1 MKTKKRIL
9 RIGLVAV
16 LAVAAIFLL
25 ASQTTTAGEKTYEIN
40 AGKHL
45 VRGYASDVD
54 RVMASYEKLMNRYMD
69 MVDSNMKGISYD
81 TRKILSDL
89 SSIDKKINTLDER
102 IARIEKAL
110 KIEPPEKTK
119 KRKASK

>member
-1 MKTKKRIL
+1 MKAKKRIL

-25 ASQTTTAGEKTYEIN
+25 TGQTTTAGEKTYKIN
-40 AGKHL
+40 AGQHS
-45 VRGYASDVD
+45 VRGYTSDVD
-54 RVMASYEKLMNRYMD
+54 RVMESYEKLMNRYMD
-69 MVDSNMKGISYD
+69 MVDSNMRGISYD
-81 TRKILSDL
+81 TKKILGNL

-119 KRKASK
+119 KGRASK

>member
-1 MKTKKRIL
+1 MKAKKRIL

-16 LAVAAIFLL
+16 LAVAAIFLITG
-25 ASQTTTAGEKTYEIN
+25 QTTNAGEKTYEIN
-40 AGKHL
+40 AGRHL
-45 VRGYASDVD
+45 VKGYTSEVD
-54 RVMASYEKLMNRYMD
+54 RVMESYDKLMNRYMD

-81 TRKILSDL
+81 TKKILSEL
-89 SSIDKKINTLDER
+89 GSIDKKINTLDER

-119 KRKASK
+119 KRKASR